1 MQHQLIS
8 LSPDLKQIRDEGY
21 EIEIKGGYVCIHH
34 IPYLNSEKE
43 IKYGVLVCALSL
55 ATPTLAGR
63 PNDHTMYFC
72 GEQPCHYTG
81 QPMSEIINSQQ
92 NATLV
97 DGLIGN
103 YYLSSKPAN
112 GNYANYY
119 DKIVRYSSLISVAA
133 KAVDPTVTARTYRPM
148 EDDEKEG
155 VFMYYDTNSSR
166 ANILQLNDKFK
177 GLRIG
182 IIGLGGTGSY
192 VLDFVAKTPVQEIH
206 LFDADEFNVHNS
218 FRAPGAASIEE
229 LEMRKSKVDY
239 FFGIYSKM
247 HKGIVPH
254 SGYITS
260 DSANLLKDLDHVF
273 ICVDKNSVR
282 REIIDLL
289 LPLRI
294 SFIDTGL
301 GVTLVE
307 SELTALLRTTT
318 GTVEKNDHLDTRIP
332 VGDVEDNEYDENIQI
347 AELNAH
353 NAISAIIKW
362 KKLIGFYQDRRH
374 EHHSSFTLNIGEI
387 LNGDNQP

>member
-21 EIEIKGGYVCIHH
+21 EIEIKGGYVCVHH
-34 IPYLNSEKE
+34 IPYLNSDKE
-43 IKYGVLVCALSL
+43 VKYGVLACALNL
-55 ATPTLAGR
+55 ATPTLAGQ

-92 NATLV
+92 NAILV

-103 YYLSSKPAN
+103 YYLSSKPTS

-119 DKIVRYSSLISVAA
+119 DKIVRYSSLITVAA
-133 KAVDPTVTARTYRPM
+133 KVVDPTVTARTYRPM

-166 ANILQLNDKFK
+166 ANILQLTNKFK
-177 GLRIG
+177 GMKIG

-254 SGYITS
+254 SGCITS

-362 KKLIGFYQDRRH
+362 KKLIGFYQDRRR